1 MPTAQQEIE
10 FNDLLT
16 RNYPVINSICL
27 RCCRGNAYYFDELR
41 QECILE
47 IWAEFSQ
54 YGLARFRGD
63 SAESTWIFQIAYH
76 AIVHYLR
83 NPKHTEFQCINNIHG
98 TELLTIDENSYE
110 WHLLDELMEQLDNH
124 DRDLLD
130 HYLLGDSYA
139 TIAHSEGI
147 TEANARQRM
156 SRLIKKLKMLIHK

>member
-10 FNDLLT
+10 FSDLLT
-16 RNYPVINSICL
+16 RNYLVINSICL

-83 NPKHTEFQCINNIHG
+83 NPKHTEFQSINDIYG
-98 TELLTIDENSYE
+98 ADLLTIDENSYE
-110 WHLLDELMEQLDNH
+110 WNLLDELMEHLDYQERN
-124 DRDLLD
+124 LLNR
-130 HYLLGDSYA
+130 YLNNDSYT
-139 TIAHSEGI
+139 TIAVTEGI
-147 TEANARQRM
+147 SETNARKRM
-156 SRLIKKLKMLIHK
+156 SRLINKLRMLAHK